1 MPTPGILY
9 IVATP
14 IGNLAD
20 LSPRAQQILKTVATI
35 AAEDTRHSHYLLTQF
50 GIQTP
55 CISLH
60 EHNEQARITNLLAQ
74 LKDGLSLALISDA
87 GTPLISDPG
96 YRLVQAARESG
107 IKVVPIP
114 GPCALIAALSVAGLP
129 SDRFIFEG
137 FLPTKTTA
145 KQKQLTKLK
154 GEERTLIFYEAPH
167 RILDTISVMI
177 SVFGNERRGVIA
189 RELTKTFETVYGGT
203 LATIQDWLLHD
214 ANQQKGEFV
223 ILLHGAPE
231 KTANPNEN
239 TALTILDI
247 LLSELP
253 VSQAA
258 KLAAKITGEK
268 KSWFYEK
275 ALERKQS

>member
-1 MPTPGILY
+1 MSTPGTLY

-14 IGNLAD
+14 IGNLDD
-20 LSPRAQQILKTVATI
+20 LSPRAQQILKAVDTI
-35 AAEDTRHSHYLLTQF
+35 AAEDTRHSRYLLTQF
-50 GIQTP
+50 GIQTS

-60 EHNEQARITNLLAQ
+60 EHNEQARINYLLTQ
-74 LKDGLSLALISDA
+74 LKQGLSLAVISDA

-96 YRLVQAARESG
+96 YRLVQAAREQG
-107 IKVVPIP
+107 VKVVPIP
-114 GPCALIAALSVAGLP
+114 GPCALVAALSVAGLP

-137 FLPTKTTA
+137 FLPAKNTA
-145 KQKQLTKLK
+145 KQKQLAKLK
-154 GEERTLIFYEAPH
+154 DETRTVIFYEAPH
-167 RILDTISVMI
+167 RILDTISAMI
-177 SVFGNERRGVIA
+177 SIFGDGRQAVIA

-203 LATIQDWLLHD
+203 LAAINQWLQSD
-214 ANQQKGEFV
+214 PNQQKGEFV
-223 ILLHGAPE
+223 ILLHGAEE
-231 KTANPNEN
+231 KEN
-239 TALTILDI
+239 KDEGAALAILDI

-275 ALERKQS
+275 ALERQQS